1 MNAVVRRATAA
12 DAELL
17 SALNADVQAI
27 HAQALPFRFKAPG
40 PETFPPSSAAAL
52 IANSNNLVFVAEI
65 DGAAAGYAYAEVV
78 RRAETLSAYAHELI
92 YLHHI
97 SVRPQFR
104 RRGAGQGLIEAVRA
118 AGRELGIA
126 LLTLDVWS
134 FNDGA
139 LEFFRRQGLAP
150 YNTRLWS
157 RQAGDISG
165 SKD

>member
-78 RRAETLSAYAHELI
+78 RRAETY
-92 YLHHI
+92 
-97 SVRPQFR
+97 RP
-104 RRGAGQGLIEAVRA
+104 
-118 AGRELGIA
+118 
-126 LLTLDVWS
+126 TLMS
-134 FNDGA
+134 
-139 LEFFRRQGLAP
+139 
-150 YNTRLWS
+150 
-157 RQAGDISG
+157 
-165 SKD
+165 